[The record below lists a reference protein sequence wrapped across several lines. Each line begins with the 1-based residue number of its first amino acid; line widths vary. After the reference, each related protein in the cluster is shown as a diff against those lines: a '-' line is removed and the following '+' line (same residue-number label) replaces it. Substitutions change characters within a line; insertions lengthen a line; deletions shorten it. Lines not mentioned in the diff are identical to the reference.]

1 MSIPIISEV
10 IKAVASPILSIIDK
24 AVPDKDLANQIK
36 ANITNEL
43 INFDTKKLEK
53 SADVIIAEANGES
66 WIQRN
71 WRPLVMLTFA
81 GLIVAHW
88 LGFTPENLPPE
99 QVMELLNIVKIGLA
113 GYVVGRS
120 AEKVAKNYR
129 PNS

>member
-1 MSIPIISEV
+1 MSIPIIGEV
-10 IKAVASPILSIIDK
+10 IKAVVSPILGIIDK
-24 AVPDKDLANQIK
+24 LVPDKDQANQLK
-36 ANITNEL
+36 AEITNAL
-43 INFDTKKLEK
+43 LTFDTKKLEK
-53 SADVIIAEANGES
+53 SADIIIAEANGES

-120 AEKVAKNYR
+120 AEKVAKNWK
-129 PNS
+129 PNG